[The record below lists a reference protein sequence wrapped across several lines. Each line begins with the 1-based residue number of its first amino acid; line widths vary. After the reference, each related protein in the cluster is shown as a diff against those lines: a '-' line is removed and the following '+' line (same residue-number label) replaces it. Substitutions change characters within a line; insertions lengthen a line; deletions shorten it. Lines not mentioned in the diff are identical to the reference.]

1 MSRLPRT
8 MSAILEAVLLR
19 IFTWFLILSRLAMGA
34 IHKYRIATRGNV
46 GNPRL
51 PPELVDLVLRS
62 IDYEDRRTLYSCA
75 LVSHTW
81 LALSR
86 LAHFSEIMI
95 GPPYADTLFR
105 AFMGATIRPYVSM
118 IHLAV
123 NPDCEWIQTH
133 LLKFLAQ
140 FPNLTTLFLLH
151 TRTEIL
157 VSQLSRAI
165 YDRPSHSRD
174 HSFGIAIVDNAVT
187 FVRQQ
192 IAMAEERQAKPFVVA
207 EHPAASPLTRIRT
220 VHLDYPGFNLRVL
233 SLLALPT
240 IETFH
245 LTLRHNATIP
255 TCLRVAGPGIRI
267 LQLYILPDFRHEL
280 PLTPFLTKLRALRV
294 YCPPPFSA
302 AIALAQILLK
312 SVLSAPDLEELVI
325 EAAFPKTLEALY
337 NSEFEVKRRDAARA
351 ELDLVLQPLAAFKT
365 FRMERVDLPAP
376 KD

>member
-1 MSRLPRT
+1 MSRPVRT
-8 MSAILEAVLLR
+8 MTAVLEAVLLR
-19 IFTWFLILSRLAMGA
+19 ILTWFLILSRLAMGA
-34 IHKYRIATRGNV
+34 IHKHRIATSGNV

-62 IDYEDRRTLYSCA
+62 INYEDRRTLYSCA

-86 LAHFSEIMI
+86 TAHVSELMI

-105 AFMGATIRPYVSM
+105 AFMGATIRPYVFM

-123 NPDCEWIQTH
+123 NPDCQWIQTH

-151 TRTEIL
+151 TSTEIL
-157 VSQLSRAI
+157 ACQLGHAI
-165 YDRPSHSRD
+165 YRRPSHSRD
-174 HSFGIAIVDNAVT
+174 RSFGIAIIDSAVT
-187 FVRQQ
+187 FARQQ
-192 IAMAEERQAKPFVVA
+192 IGMAEERQAKPFVVA
-207 EHPAASPLTRIRT
+207 KHPAVSPLARMRT
-220 VHLDYPGFNLRVL
+220 VHLDYPGFNLDIPLDIAPQRNDL
-233 SLLALPT
+233 RMPT
-240 IETFH
+240 RRRSWNTH
-245 LTLRHNATIP
+245 TQA
-255 TCLRVAGPGIRI
+255 
-267 LQLYILPDFRHEL
+267 
-280 PLTPFLTKLRALRV
+280 LRALRI

-302 AIALAQILLK
+302 AITLAQFLLK

-325 EAAFPKTLEALY
+325 EAAFPKALEARY
-337 NSEFEVKRRDAARA
+337 NSEFEVKRRDAGRA

-376 KD
+376 KN